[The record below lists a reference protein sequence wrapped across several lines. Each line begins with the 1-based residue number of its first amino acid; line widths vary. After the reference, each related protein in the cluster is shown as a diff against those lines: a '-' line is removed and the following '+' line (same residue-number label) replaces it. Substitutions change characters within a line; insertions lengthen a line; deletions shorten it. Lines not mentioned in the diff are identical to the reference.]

1 MIIFLLQ
8 CFVEF
13 TSEIIWPWSF
23 LYGESFKQKF
33 NYIEIYTELL
43 CFFLNEL

>member
-33 NYIEIYTELL
+33 NYIEIDTELL